1 MKITTCKYVLYDS
14 YAFTPALR
22 DGDPFLFLRTG
33 AEAPAYY
40 QSASPRRLGVSSNAL
55 WCLDIFR
62 RGTNVNWP
70 NSRGQP
76 RGGEIP
82 RQSASELV
90 WTPSNTL
97 LKYLLRTCQRFNTR
111 FSRTSPIQAN
121 EPKIKR

>member
-1 MKITTCKYVLYDS
+1 MSKLQW
-14 YAFTPALR
+14 ALQATPFQRLKGTSIVSSWEGGAG
-22 DGDPFLFLRTG
+22 GDPRATMWDG
-33 AEAPAYY
+33 R
-40 QSASPRRLGVSSNAL
+40 PRPSDCRKRLG
-55 WCLDIFR
+55 
-62 RGTNVNWP
+62 NWP